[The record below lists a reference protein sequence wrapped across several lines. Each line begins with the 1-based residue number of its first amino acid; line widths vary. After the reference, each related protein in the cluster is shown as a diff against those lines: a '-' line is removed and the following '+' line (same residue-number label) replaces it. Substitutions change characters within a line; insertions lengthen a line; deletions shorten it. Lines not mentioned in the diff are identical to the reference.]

1 MGYLQIKDIEFIRG
15 KVPMTKSEVR
25 TLSVIKL
32 KIEDHDL
39 VWDIGAGTGSI
50 SIEAALNYPQAQ
62 FYAIERNSEGIELIK
77 KNSEK
82 FSLENI
88 WPISGLA
95 PDVFKDLPLPNKVI
109 IGGSGG
115 NLEEILIWLWSQDS
129 LKTIV
134 VNAVTLN
141 TAYKAISFFYR
152 QMADFESIQAGITN
166 IEMIK
171 EHQMLKAENPIF
183 IITANKMEVVK

>member
-1 MGYLQIKDIEFIRG
+1 MGYQQIKDNEFIRG

-50 SIEAALNYPQAQ
+50 SIEAALNYPKAKI
-62 FYAIERNSEGIELIK
+62 YAIERNAEGIELIR
-77 KNSEK
+77 KNSEN

-88 WPISGLA
+88 WPVSGLA

-115 NLEEILIWLWSQDS
+115 NLEEILSWLWNLES
-129 LKTIV
+129 LKTLV

-141 TAYKAISFFYR
+141 TAYKAISFFHKVN
-152 QMADFESIQAGITN
+152 ADFDSIQAGITK

-183 IITANKMEVVK
+183 IITANKMEVVE